1 MLTSRPNSY
10 QNTHARRQNY
20 DKLQAQ
26 LRVYGLSVLTCRLP
40 FNRMLRLADPLQDA
54 ENIHPD
60 KLLTDRSTYIGYLE
74 SQLERVTNACLTV
87 QSFDQ
92 RIETVTSAARLLEE
106 KVLNTGRLLKCSQ
119 SYAEENES
127 LQKQAVA
134 ELTRRTQQVETA
146 VSSGDQRQQQ
156 WETAQDT
163 ALQGQLDALE
173 QRMLSKMDRA
183 LAKFLEKQLGVGPQS
198 TPVKLPDL
206 SSRLSHME
214 QSVSLLLSGAPLPA
228 DMQRADACT
237 KSLEEVQGV
246 LGQEMQ
252 GLKAERTKFKDL
264 LHDAKWTAGQA
275 AGPDQASAQQVL
287 DGIQHKVESETRKG
301 MECLAQAKAELQAL
315 AHGLSSSRSSQQQ
328 EQPGSTAQLAP
339 GQQPSGLSH
348 TTDRLMPRQQHDQPS
363 LRAAT
368 QRAEQGLQQHGEQV
382 QGQMHSMQ
390 DTLQAVC
397 QSLQS
402 LQAAFQQPPA
412 TAQTQSKEGVPMSP
426 KRSNLELSRS
436 TSRNPPD
443 SPGAAGTPHKRT
455 MRRTASHLSPR
466 KDQDKAQAGK
476 RQWIPGGSVKQ
487 KDPPTPFKVTI
498 SKSDA
503 NTAGGHVL
511 QRTMKRRQR
520 LQELYAELQSLGD

>member
-26 LRVYGLSVLTCRLP
+26 LR
-40 FNRMLRLADPLQDA
+40 DA

-134 ELTRRTQQVETA
+134 ELTRRTQQVEIA

-156 WETAQDT
+156 WEAAQDS
-163 ALQGQLDALE
+163 AWQGRLDALE

-198 TPVKLPDL
+198 TPVMLPDL

-228 DMQRADACT
+228 DMHRADACT

-246 LGQEMQ
+246 LAQEMQ

-264 LHDAKWTAGQA
+264 LHDAKWTAVQA
-275 AGPDQASAQQVL
+275 AGPDQATAQKVL
-287 DGIQHKVESETRKG
+287 DGIQHKVESEIRKG
-301 MECLAQAKAELQAL
+301 MDCLAQAKAELQAL
-315 AHGLSSSRSSQQQ
+315 AHGLSSSRSSKQQ
-328 EQPGSTAQLAP
+328 EPPGGMAQPAP
-339 GQQPSGLSH
+339 RQQPSGLSH
-348 TTDRLMPRQQHDQPS
+348 ATDRLMLRQQHDQPS

-368 QRAEQGLQQHGEQV
+368 QRAEQGLQQHGEQ
-382 QGQMHSMQ
+382 
-390 DTLQAVC
+390 
-397 QSLQS
+397 
-402 LQAAFQQPPA
+402 AAFQQPPA
-412 TAQTQSKEGVPMSP
+412 IAQTQSKEGVPMSP
-426 KRSNLELSRS
+426 KRGNIELSRS
-436 TSRNPPD
+436 TSRQPPD

-455 MRRTASHLSPR
+455 MQRTASHLSPR

-487 KDPPTPFKVTI
+487 KDAATPVKLTT
-498 SKSDA
+498 SRSDA

-511 QRTMKRRQR
+511 QRTIKRRQR

>member
-26 LRVYGLSVLTCRLP
+26 LR
-40 FNRMLRLADPLQDA
+40 DA

-119 SYAEENES
+119 SYTEENES

-134 ELTRRTQQVETA
+134 ELTRRTQQVEVA

-156 WETAQDT
+156 WETAQDS
-163 ALQGQLDALE
+163 ALQGRLDALE

-183 LAKFLEKQLGVGPQS
+183 LAKFLEKQLGVGLQN
-198 TPVKLPDL
+198 TPVMLPDL
-206 SSRLSHME
+206 SSRLSHIE

-252 GLKAERTKFKDL
+252 GLKAERSKFKDL
-264 LHDAKWTAGQA
+264 LHDAKWTAAQA

-287 DGIQHKVESETRKG
+287 DGIQHKVESEIRKG
-301 MECLAQAKAELQAL
+301 MDCLAQAKAELQ
-315 AHGLSSSRSSQQQ
+315 R
-328 EQPGSTAQLAP
+328 
-339 GQQPSGLSH
+339 
-348 TTDRLMPRQQHDQPS
+348 
-363 LRAAT
+363 
-368 QRAEQGLQQHGEQV
+368 HGEQV

-390 DTLQAVC
+390 DTLQGVC
-397 QSLQS
+397 HSLQS
-402 LQAAFQQPPA
+402 LQAAFQQSPA
-412 TAQTQSKEGVPMSP
+412 TAQTESKDGLPMSP
-426 KRSNLELSRS
+426 KRGNMELSRS

-455 MRRTASHLSPR
+455 MQRTASHLSPR

-487 KDPPTPFKVTI
+487 KDPPTPVKLTT
-498 SKSDA
+498 SRSDA

-520 LQELYAELQSLGD
+520 LQELYTELQSLGD